1 MMQTFKIKKTNGSV
15 TSVIVSND
23 KGALDLQEGD
33 RKIWLKENNMDA
45 AKTQYAV
52 VTVIKSLSTYGTKDY
67 NSIA

>member
-23 KGALDLQEGD
+23 KGALELQEGD
-33 RKIWLKENNMDA
+33 RKVWLKENNMDTQ
-45 AKTQYAV
+45 KTQYAV
-52 VTVIKSLSTYGTKDY
+52 VTVIKGLEKYDTKDY